1 MATLIIILILISL
14 YIMIEDCCRHYIVN
28 NKVQINN
35 VLMFRALSMYVFYDT
50 CGKTNPSNFKIYI
63 KDLAKNEQHLLE
75 DYHLIS
81 LAYHC
86 WRYVL

>member
-1 MATLIIILILISL
+1 MATLIIVFILISL
-14 YIMIEDCCRHYIVN
+14 YIMVEDFCRHYIVK

-35 VLMFRALSMYVFYDT
+35 KLVFRKLPMYVFYDD
-50 CGKTNPSNFKIYI
+50 CGKSNPSSFKLYI
-63 KDLAKNEQHLLE
+63 KDLTKGEQHLLE